1 MSLENLL
8 YHPHILNGL
17 KVILGGMTGPQG
29 VAGNTGSQGL
39 TGPAG
44 PQGNTGPQGDTG
56 TQGNTGPQGDT
67 GTQGNT
73 GPQGDTG
80 TQGNTGPQGDTGT
93 QGNTGPQGDTGAQGA
108 TGPTGDTLITTSNFN
123 YNIKVYTSID
133 IIGTSTGKL
142 YNFNNVNYVLQFNLC
157 TISTLIPYSGLLLIT
172 ITDLTTTV
180 PALFSCN
187 VVFTQSAPLLRFN
200 AVLERISDTEFL
212 IDLRT
217 STAISFSGHIH
228 PMSLTYLL

>member
-17 KVILGGMTGPQG
+17 KVILGGMTGPAGNTGTQGNTGATGPVGPQG
-29 VAGNTGSQGL
+29 VAGDTGPQGVAGDTGA

-44 PQGNTGPQGDTG
+44 PQGFAGETGPQGVAGDSG
-56 TQGNTGPQGDT
+56 PQGVEGATGPQGVE
-67 GTQGNT
+67 GAT
-73 GPQGDTG
+73 GPQGVV
-80 TQGNTGPQGDTGT
+80 GD
-93 QGNTGPQGDTGAQGA
+93 
-108 TGPTGDTLITTSNFN
+108 TGPTGDSLITTSNFN

-157 TISTLIPYSGLLLIT
+157 TISTSIPYTGLLLIT

-187 VVFTQSAPLLRFN
+187 VAFTQSVPIFRFN

-217 STAISFSGHIH
+217 STAHAVFDVDNFE
-228 PMSLTYLL
+228 